1 MARLALALVFALVAL
16 CVTSAGAR
24 GDNSSDVLVSAT
36 VFTPNGNTSDSVTL
50 AALQADPG
58 RCPTY
63 NGPGTMHE
71 FGRQGFVDVSL
82 PPSGAQT
89 GTWALSTALAC
100 MQTPIATNAVQGIT
114 VLNLDGTPQTGS
126 GSQLGPSD
134 LAAPSDFS
142 DSTAVPVVEALGSS
156 NQYDR
161 PWRGNGDQD
170 FLDEV
175 QQSQNTGQPAPISIE
190 VFEGPMLTV
199 KVTASRTSV
208 PAGGAV
214 TFHATVT
221 GPAAA
226 GLSYSWSFGGG
237 APGSSAPAPEI
248 RFANAGQ
255 YEVTVQVTD
264 AAGGGGIASIP
275 ITVGGQAP
283 TATGGHKRSGAGT
296 ALTSHFPT
304 GPRQSSGSHPGG
316 AAGNS
321 TRGGSPSG
329 NTHAGGTTPAHPQA
343 TPSTSTPAPAAT
355 TPQNLPASPHPAPL
369 TTTPR
374 LAPRPLPLTKP
385 GPAPPAKGPVVAG
398 RLISDVIPLSPD
410 ASPLVHLVPAAVASA
425 PPGRRALRASL
436 LPLIGGALAVVLLLA
451 LGAGRELGW
460 RPDWRALRG
469 GN

>member
-190 VFEGPMLTV
+190 VFE
-199 KVTASRTSV
+199 
-208 PAGGAV
+208 
-214 TFHATVT
+214 
-221 GPAAA
+221 
-226 GLSYSWSFGGG
+226 
-237 APGSSAPAPEI
+237 
-248 RFANAGQ
+248 
-255 YEVTVQVTD
+255 
-264 AAGGGGIASIP
+264 
-275 ITVGGQAP
+275 
-283 TATGGHKRSGAGT
+283 
-296 ALTSHFPT
+296 
-304 GPRQSSGSHPGG
+304 
-316 AAGNS
+316 
-321 TRGGSPSG
+321 
-329 NTHAGGTTPAHPQA
+329 
-343 TPSTSTPAPAAT
+343 
-355 TPQNLPASPHPAPL
+355 
-369 TTTPR
+369 
-374 LAPRPLPLTKP
+374 
-385 GPAPPAKGPVVAG
+385 
-398 RLISDVIPLSPD
+398 
-410 ASPLVHLVPAAVASA
+410 
-425 PPGRRALRASL
+425 
-436 LPLIGGALAVVLLLA
+436 
-451 LGAGRELGW
+451 
-460 RPDWRALRG
+460 
-469 GN
+469 